1 MPSIDSLQR
10 LLAAD
15 PNDAFVLYGLAQE
28 YAKIG
33 ETARAVEYYDRC
45 ITADTSYCYAYYHK
59 AKALEAAGRVDE
71 AVRALRAGMDA
82 AKKAQDGHALGEMTG
97 YLDEIAP

>member
-28 YAKIG
+28 YARLG
-33 ETARAVEYYDRC
+33 ETVRAVEYYDRC
-45 ITADTSYCYAYYHK
+45 IAADVSYCYAYYHK

-71 AVRALRAGMDA
+71 AVRTLRAGVDA
-82 AKKAQDGHALGEMTG
+82 AKKAQDGHALSEMTG